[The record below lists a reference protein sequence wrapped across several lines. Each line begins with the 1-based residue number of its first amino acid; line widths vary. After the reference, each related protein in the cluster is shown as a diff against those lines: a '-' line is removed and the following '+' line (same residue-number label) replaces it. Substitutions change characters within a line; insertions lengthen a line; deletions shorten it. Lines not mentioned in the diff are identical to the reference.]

1 MQEGVKIVAAKSR
14 FLTKLANCA
23 SGFGMTAEWIASLGN
38 GHSRQPRLLRAG
50 RNGLSHVGAN
60 ALRAHCIE
68 VWAALHSQEWL
79 CYLLVA
85 EGFYWV

>member
-1 MQEGVKIVAAKSR
+1 MQKGVKIVAAKKQVPHTAKVR
-14 FLTKLANCA
+14 RV
-23 SGFGMTAEWIASLGN
+23 GMTTERIASRGS
-38 GHSRQPRLLRAG
+38 GHGGQPEMV
-50 RNGLSHVGAN
+50 SHAGAN

>member
-1 MQEGVKIVAAKSR
+1 MTRNVDGEADQ
-14 FLTKLANCA
+14 LA
-23 SGFGMTAEWIASLGN
+23 
-38 GHSRQPRLLRAG
+38 R
-50 RNGLSHVGAN
+50 GAN